1 MKKRLLAVLAALSLG
16 FFAVAEEAAPVVDAA
31 AEETAAVFTEDQ
43 TAAIAEIATGSAE
56 SEAYAIWFLIGAA
69 LVFFMQCGFAM
80 VETGFTRAKNAGN
93 IIMKNLMDFC
103 IGTPMFMLLGFGL
116 MMSEDYL
123 FGLIGVP
130 NMDLFTKFADG
141 DWSSFVFNL
150 VFCATAATIVS
161 GSMAERTKFSSYC
174 IYSAVISAVVYPI
187 EAGWVWNSNGWLVN
201 MGFVDFA
208 GSAAIH
214 SVGGTA
220 ALIGACFLGA
230 RIGKYDRDAN
240 GKVIKVHA
248 IPGHSLTLGALG
260 TFILW
265 FGWYGFNGAACT
277 QRLGVGGLAAVF
289 TTTTIAPAI
298 ACVTTM
304 IFTWI
309 KNGKPDVSMTLNAS
323 LAGLVAITA
332 PCATVDALGAT
343 VIGFVAGILVVVVIE
358 GLDTKLHIDDP
369 VGAVGVHLANGIWGT
384 IADGLFN
391 VESGV
396 FYGGGFEHLGIQ
408 CLGEVSIVAWTA
420 VCMVIVF
427 AAIKKFHGLRASRE
441 EELIGLDKLEH
452 GIDSSY
458 AGFIMTPQVMTGSSS
473 MEGEPVSPE
482 LSVPVTQASS
492 KPDAKFNKVVIIAR
506 QSKFDELKAAMNE
519 IGVTGMTVTNVMGCG
534 AQHGKTEKYRG
545 VPLDMTLL
553 PKIKV
558 ETVVSEVPVE
568 KVIEAAKKSLYT
580 GHIGDGKIFVYPV
593 ENVVKVRTGEQGYEA
608 LQD

>member
-1 MKKRLLAVLAALSLG
+1 M
-16 FFAVAEEAAPVVDAA
+16 
-31 AEETAAVFTEDQ
+31 
-43 TAAIAEIATGSAE
+43 
-56 SEAYAIWFLIGAA
+56 SEVWSVWFLIGAA

-116 MMSEDYL
+116 MMSENYF
-123 FGLIGVP
+123 FGFIGKP
-130 NMDLFTKFADG
+130 NMQLFTNFAEG

-161 GSMAERTKFSSYC
+161 GSMAERTKFSAYC

-187 EAGWVWNSNGWLVN
+187 EAGWVWNSQGWLAQ

-208 GSAAIH
+208 GGAAIH

-220 ALIGACFLGA
+220 ALIGAIFLGP

-240 GKVIKVHA
+240 GKVTKVHA

-277 QRLGVGGLAAVF
+277 QLLGVGGLAAVF
-289 TTTTIAPAI
+289 TTTTIAPAV
-298 ACVTTM
+298 AAVTTM
-304 IFTWI
+304 LFTWF

-323 LAGLVAITA
+323 LAGLVAIT
-332 PCATVDALGAT
+332 PTCATVDALGASI
-343 VIGFVAGILVVVVIE
+343 IGIVSGIIVVVVVE
-358 GLDTKLHIDDP
+358 FLDMKLHIDDP
-369 VGAVGVHLANGIWGT
+369 VGAVAVHLANGIWGT
-384 IADGLFN
+384 LSDGLFN

-396 FYGGGFEHLGIQ
+396 FYGGGFHHLGVQ
-408 CLGEVSIVAWTA
+408 FVGEASILVWTT
-420 VCMVIVF
+420 VCMIITF
-427 AAIKKFHGLRASRE
+427 SLIKKLHGLRASRE
-441 EELIGLDKLEH
+441 EEIVGLDKLEH

-458 AGFIMTPQVMTGSSS
+458 ADFIMAPQVLGGDSPAA
-473 MEGEPVSPE
+473 EG
-482 LSVPVTQASS
+482 SVPVEKSVPVAKATSR
-492 KPDAKFNKVVIIAR
+492 PDAKFHMVTIVTR
-506 QSKFDELKAAMNE
+506 QSKFDELKAAMND
-519 IGVTGMTVTNVMGCG
+519 INVTGMTVTNVLGCG
-534 AQHGKTEKYRG
+534 QQHGNVQKYRG
-545 VPLDMTLL
+545 VEMDMTLL

-558 ETVVSEVPVE
+558 DIVVSEVPVDL
-568 KVIEAAKKSLYT
+568 VVTAAKEVLYT
-580 GHIGDGKIFVYPV
+580 GHIGDGKIFVYDV
-593 ENVVKVRTGEQGYEA
+593 QNVVKVRTGEEGYEA

>member
-1 MKKRLLAVLAALSLG
+1 MDTGITLEKV
-16 FFAVAEEAAPVVDAA
+16 
-31 AEETAAVFTEDQ
+31 T
-43 TAAIAEIATGSAE
+43 EIAKSAAG

-103 IGTPMFMLLGFGL
+103 IGTPMFMLIGFGL
-116 MMSEDYL
+116 MMSENYF
-123 FGLIGVP
+123 FGLIGKP
-130 NMDLFTKFADG
+130 NLQLFTNFADNN
-141 DWSSFVFNL
+141 WSSFVFNL

-161 GSMAERTKFSSYC
+161 GSMAERTKFSAYC

-187 EAGWVWNSNGWLVN
+187 EAGWVWNPQGWLSQ
-201 MGFVDFA
+201 MGFIDFA

-214 SVGGTA
+214 TVGGCS
-220 ALIGACFLGA
+220 ALIGAIFLGP
-230 RIGKYDRDAN
+230 RIGKYDRDKN
-240 GKVIKVHA
+240 GKVTKVHA

-277 QRLGVGGLAAVF
+277 KLEGIGGLAAVF
-289 TTTTIAPAI
+289 TTTTIAPAV

-332 PCATVDALGAT
+332 PCATCDALGAT
-343 VIGFVAGILVVVVIE
+343 IIGIVAGILVVLIVE
-358 GLDTKLHIDDP
+358 LLDNKLHIDDP
-369 VGAVGVHLANGIWGT
+369 VGAVAVHLGNGVWGT
-384 IADGLFN
+384 LACGLFN
-391 VESGV
+391 VETGL
-396 FYGGGFEHLGIQ
+396 FYGHGFKQLGIQ
-408 CLGEVSIVAWTA
+408 ALGITCILAWTI
-420 VCMVIVF
+420 VCMLITF
-427 AAIKKFHGLRASRE
+427 SLIKKLHGLRASKE

-458 AGFIMTPQVMTGSSS
+458 SGFVMAPQVMLGQTS
-473 MEGEPVSPE
+473 EPEAPVDTAI
-482 LSVPVTQASS
+482 PVTKETS

-506 QSKFDELKAAMNE
+506 QSKFDELKQALND

-534 AQHGKTEKYRG
+534 VQHGKTETYRG

-553 PKIKV
+553 PKIKI

-568 KVIEAAKKSLYT
+568 KVIDITKKTLYT

-593 ENVVKVRTGEQGYEA
+593 SNVIKVRTGEQGYEA

>member
-1 MKKRLLAVLAALSLG
+1 MDSALTLEKVTEIAG
-16 FFAVAEEAAPVVDAA
+16 EAAR
-31 AEETAAVFTEDQ
+31 
-43 TAAIAEIATGSAE
+43 G
-56 SEAYAIWFLIGAA
+56 EAYAIWFLIGAA

-103 IGTPMFMLLGFGL
+103 IGTPMFMFLGFGL
-116 MMSEDYL
+116 MMSENYF
-123 FGLIGVP
+123 FGLIGRP
-130 NMDLFTKFADG
+130 DMQLFTNFADIN
-141 DWSSFVFNL
+141 WSSFVFNL

-161 GSMAERTKFSSYC
+161 GSMAERTKFSAYC

-187 EAGWVWNSNGWLVN
+187 EAGWVWNSQGWLFQ
-201 MGFVDFA
+201 MGFTDFA

-214 SVGGTA
+214 SVGGCA
-220 ALIGACFLGA
+220 ALIGAIFLGP
-230 RIGKYDRDAN
+230 RIGKYDKDAN
-240 GKVIKVHA
+240 GKVTKVHA

-277 QRLGVGGLAAVF
+277 QLEGIGGLAAVF
-289 TTTTIAPAI
+289 INTTIAPAI
-298 ACVTTM
+298 ACITTM

-332 PCATVDALGAT
+332 PCATCDALGAT
-343 VIGFVAGILVVVVIE
+343 IIGLVAGILVVIVIE

-384 IADGLFN
+384 LACGLFN
-391 VESGV
+391 VENGL
-396 FYGGGFEHLGIQ
+396 FYGHGFHQLGVQALGIFTI
-408 CLGEVSIVAWTA
+408 LAWTT
-420 VCMVIVF
+420 VCMVITF
-427 AAIKKFHGLRASRE
+427 ALIKKLHGLRASKE

-452 GIDSSY
+452 GIV
-458 AGFIMTPQVMTGSSS
+458 MTPQVLTGSVSS
-473 MEGEPVSPE
+473 EPSA
-482 LSVPVTQASS
+482 SIDSAIPVTKASS

-506 QSKFDELKAAMNE
+506 QSKFDELKQALND

-534 AQHGKTEKYRG
+534 TQHGKTEKYRG

-568 KVIEAAKKSLYT
+568 KVIETAKKSLYT
-580 GHIGDGKIFVYPV
+580 GHIGDGKIFIYPV
-593 ENVVKVRTGEQGYEA
+593 ENVIKVRTGEQGYEA

>member
-1 MKKRLLAVLAALSLG
+1 M
-16 FFAVAEEAAPVVDAA
+16 
-31 AEETAAVFTEDQ
+31 
-43 TAAIAEIATGSAE
+43 
-56 SEAYAIWFLIGAA
+56 SEVWSVWFLIGAA

-116 MMSEDYL
+116 MMSENYF
-123 FGLIGVP
+123 FGLIGKP
-130 NMDLFTKFADG
+130 NMQLFTNFAEL

-161 GSMAERTKFSSYC
+161 GSMAERTKFSAYC

-187 EAGWVWNSNGWLVN
+187 EAGWVWNSQGWLAQL
-201 MGFVDFA
+201 GFVDFA
-208 GSAAIH
+208 GGAAIH

-220 ALIGACFLGA
+220 ALIGAIFLGP

-240 GKVIKVHA
+240 GKVTKVHA

-277 QRLGVGGLAAVF
+277 QLLGVGGLAAVF
-289 TTTTIAPAI
+289 TTTTIAPAV

-323 LAGLVAITA
+323 LAGLVAIT
-332 PCATVDALGAT
+332 PTCATVDALGAT
-343 VIGFVAGILVVVVIE
+343 VIGVVSGIIVVLVVE
-358 GLDTKLHIDDP
+358 FLDLKLHIDDP
-369 VGAVGVHLANGIWGT
+369 VGAVAVHLANGIWGT
-384 IADGLFN
+384 LSDGLFN
-391 VESGV
+391 VNEGL
-396 FYGGGFEHLGIQ
+396 FYGGGVHHLGVQ
-408 CLGEVSIVAWTA
+408 FVGEAAILVWTTI
-420 VCMVIVF
+420 CMVITF
-427 AAIKKFHGLRASRE
+427 TLIKKLHGLRASRE
-441 EELIGLDKLEH
+441 EEIIGLDKLEH

-458 AGFIMTPQVMTGSSS
+458 AGFIMAPQVLGGDSASDAAGTV
-473 MEGEPVSPE
+473 PVE
-482 LSVPVTQASS
+482 KAVPVTKATAR
-492 KPDAKFNKVVIIAR
+492 PDAKFHMISIITR
-506 QSKFDELKAAMNE
+506 QSKFDELKSAMND
-519 IGVTGMTVTNVMGCG
+519 INVTGMTVTNVLGCG
-534 AQHGKTEKYRG
+534 VQHGNTQKYRG
-545 VPLDMTLL
+545 VEMDMTLL

-558 ETVVSEVPVE
+558 DIVVSEVPVDL
-568 KVIEAAKKSLYT
+568 VVTAAKEVLYT
-580 GHIGDGKIFVYPV
+580 GHIGDGKIFVYDV
-593 ENVVKVRTGEQGYEA
+593 QNVVKVRTGEEGYEA